1 MASRLYKDA
10 AEILSRMEKKQG
22 SLKSLVFSQTF
33 SVSKKKVYALVCQTL
48 KCKAAQ
54 TIDMMLH
61 VVYRIDYTQEWVMHL
76 CNPHVCGY
84 PEARPSLKG

>member
-1 MASRLYKDA
+1 MAPDHTGRSMASRLYRDA

-54 TIDMMLH
+54 MRDAAWPFR
-61 VVYRIDYTQEWVMHL
+61 YYTFWT
-76 CNPHVCGY
+76 
-84 PEARPSLKG
+84 